1 MTRVFSSSWFDFHS
15 LRGSDSP
22 GETMGRAMGRC
33 LGWMCLLSL
42 LTVGCDAQPPI
53 AEPVPADPD
62 EQMMQPPGACLPD
75 VTCEGTPAGLEKQAW
90 RHSIQS
96 PLVLLAGDPRHRGI
110 DLVASA
116 DAPTQTLA
124 GEISYGPIDKAL
136 HDEDVELWACRS
148 GSWQRLGVAT
158 TDDDGH
164 FEYTLSGANRLPVGQ
179 RSILI
184 SVLGDRSSVLALAQ
198 VLPSGGKVA
207 VSDVDG
213 TLTTYENEF
222 PESLITGTPVKAHD
236 GAPEAFAALAQ
247 NCYHPVYLTARGSVF
262 TEPTRSWL
270 KERGFPTGALR
281 LAPNLITIPGD
292 ATVEYKAATMAA
304 LQANGVAI
312 AVGNGNRAS
321 DASAYHQIGLVGDH
335 IFLKRA
341 EYASEIDPVIAAG
354 SATGVDSYRSLIPIF
369 SAYQRAP

>member
-1 MTRVFSSSWFDFHS
+1 MMRAPANSLFDFPS
-15 LRGSDSP
+15 LRAVQS
-22 GETMGRAMGRC
+22 TRRVLVWMGLLC
-33 LGWMCLLSL
+33 LMA
-42 LTVGCDAQPPI
+42 VGCDAQTPI
-53 AEPVPADPD
+53 DDPVPPDPE
-62 EQMMQPPGACLPD
+62 EQMMQPPGACLPE
-75 VTCEGTPAGLEKQAW
+75 VSCAGTPTGLEKQPW
-90 RHSIQS
+90 RHSFQS

-110 DLVASA
+110 DLVASV
-116 DAPTQTLA
+116 DAATQTLA

-148 GSWQRLGVAT
+148 GGWQRLGTAT

-164 FEYTLSGANRLPVGQ
+164 FEYALSGANRLPVGQ
-179 RSILI
+179 RAIFV
-184 SVLGDRSSVLALAQ
+184 SVLGDRSSVFMLAQ

-222 PESLITGTPVKAHD
+222 PESIITGSAVKAHD

-262 TEPTRSWL
+262 TEPTRTWL

-281 LAPNLITIPGD
+281 LAPNLVTIPGD
-292 ATVEYKAATMAA
+292 ATVEYKASTMAA
-304 LQANGVAI
+304 LQANGVGI

-321 DASAYHQIGLVGDH
+321 DASAYQQIGLAGDH
-335 IFLKRA
+335 IFLKRP
-341 EYASEIDPVIAAG
+341 EYDSEIDPVIAAG
-354 SATGVDSYRSLIPIF
+354 KATGVDSYRSLIPIF
-369 SAYQRAP
+369 AAYSRAP

>member
-1 MTRVFSSSWFDFHS
+1 MTRVLSNSLFNFHS
-15 LRGSDSP
+15 LRSIQS
-22 GETMGRAMGRC
+22 ACWC
-33 LGWMCLLSL
+33 LGWLCLLSL
-42 LTVGCDAQPPI
+42 VTVGCDAQPTLGD
-53 AEPVPADPD
+53 PVPTEPG
-62 EQMMQPPGACLPD
+62 EQMMQPPGACWPEVSCAD
-75 VTCEGTPAGLEKQAW
+75 TPIGLYKQPW
-90 RHSIQS
+90 RHSVQS

-116 DAPTQTLA
+116 EAATQTLA

-148 GSWQRLGVAT
+148 GSWQRLGTAT

-179 RSILI
+179 RSIFV
-184 SVLGDRSSVLALAQ
+184 SVLGDRSSVLMLAQ
-198 VLPSGGKVA
+198 VLPSGGKIA

-222 PESLITGTPVKAHD
+222 PESLITGAAVKAHD

-270 KERGFPTGALR
+270 KERGFPVGALR

-292 ATVEYKAATMAA
+292 ATVEYKASTMAA
-304 LQANGVAI
+304 LQASGVGI
-312 AVGNGNRAS
+312 AVGNGNRTS
-321 DASAYHQIGLVGDH
+321 DASAYQQIGVARDH

-354 SATGVDSYRSLIPIF
+354 NAKGVDSYRSLIPVF
-369 SAYQRAP
+369 AGYARAP